1 MRTRRRFILGSA
13 TGVALLALTAWAQVL
28 DLPPRAPNALSG
40 SEFARRVAMLD
51 LGERDREVYAQVMAG
66 NVPDFLRR
74 LCPVPARSVVE
85 GRINSGTYYV
95 TPDYLAV
102 GSDDDYFLAPISPYT
117 AQRIAEA
124 LHCTLP
130 TPKMVNP
137 ARTAFQS
144 PVFLASLISR
154 E

>member
-102 GSDDDYFLAPISPYT
+102 GSDDD
-117 AQRIAEA
+117 
-124 LHCTLP
+124 
-130 TPKMVNP
+130 
-137 ARTAFQS
+137 
-144 PVFLASLISR
+144 
-154 E
+154 